1 MRRFAVVCVFL
12 GLTSASLAYDFES
25 LKPLNTREVD
35 PAMLKGTFGAYE
47 IRDKAGKKRCRI
59 VLTQQQ
65 AIGGYAVELAP
76 DCAKAFPVM
85 ADIAGWRL
93 LEGWAIDLIDPLR
106 KTRVRFSTPDARY
119 VPFGNPSDIAG
130 MDELRKLPDARAM
143 PRSH

>member
-1 MRRFAVVCVFL
+1 MRRIAVVLALL
-12 GLTSASLAYDFES
+12 GLAAPALAFEFEPV
-25 LKPLNTREVD
+25 KPLDTREVD
-35 PAMLKGTFGAYE
+35 PALLKGAFGAYE

-93 LEGWAIDLIDPLR
+93 LEGWTVDLIDPLR

-119 VPFGNPSDIAG
+119 IPSGNPVDIAG
-130 MDELRKLPDARAM
+130 MDELRKLPDAGAK
-143 PRSH
+143 PRR

>member
-1 MRRFAVVCVFL
+1 MRRFAFALALL
-12 GLTSASLAYDFES
+12 GVPPAAHAYDFEP
-25 LKPLNTREVD
+25 LKPLDLREVD
-35 PAMLKGTFGAYE
+35 PAMLKGAFGAYE
-47 IRDKAGKKRCRI
+47 IRDKAGRKRCRI

-76 DCAKAFPVM
+76 DCSKAFPVM

-119 VPFGNPSDIAG
+119 IPFGNPSDIAG
-130 MDELRKLPDARAM
+130 MDELRKLPDAPAR
-143 PRSH
+143 PRH